1 MEKPLSESVSVL
13 YVESDEEMGMPRVR
27 ELTTRPAQVIHLD
40 GMHGAAMQSIATG
53 ETATT
58 MAGRL
63 GEFLEY

>member
-1 MEKPLSESVSVL
+1 ML

-40 GMHGAAMQSIATG
+40 GMHSAALQSIATG
-53 ETATT
+53 ENAAT

-63 GEFLEY
+63 GEFMK